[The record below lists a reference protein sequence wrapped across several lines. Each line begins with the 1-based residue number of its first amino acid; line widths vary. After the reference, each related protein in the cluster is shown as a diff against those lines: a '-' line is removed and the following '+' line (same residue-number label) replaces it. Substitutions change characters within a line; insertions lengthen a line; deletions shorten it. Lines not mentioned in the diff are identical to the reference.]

1 MKNCLN
7 AKTAQNEELINTVE
21 KLKKKAEE
29 DQKQYTTKY
38 DDLTR
43 IHGTCT
49 KQIKDLSDTNENLY
63 R

>member
-7 AKTAQNEELINTVE
+7 AKTAQNEELINTVD

-38 DDLTR
+38 DDLAR
-43 IHGTCT
+43 IYGTCM
-49 KQIKDLSDTNENLY
+49 KQIKDLSAANEDLC